1 MKLPVRAIIFLFG
14 IGLAV
19 SGCGYK
25 RTVADLEAQ
34 EAWDKF
40 ALEAPDGP

>member
-1 MKLPVRAIIFLFG
+1 MQHRHGKHVTSI
-14 IGLAV
+14 V

-25 RTVADLEAQ
+25 RTVAELEAQ